1 MVAKE
6 AKNLCG
12 KGESRTLLQSYGML
26 TFWKD
31 LNKVKLKRIEKYTK
45 LERKYNIIQKGEKVV
60 IEEGQTAG

>member
-1 MVAKE
+1 MEKE
-6 AKNLCG
+6 NRGLYC
-12 KGESRTLLQSYGML
+12 RV

-60 IEEGQTAG
+60 IEEVKTAG